1 MAIDQAILK
10 DATRYSSSCTL
21 DSGKAESAEPLFKA
35 VVVLICEYGGPDAG
49 LLPPTSLNS
58 KYCKTTLIRM
68 KYLVLRISITK
79 RSHGAIHQQIQNRMK
94 FSDQPGK
101 RERYSQIFTLLDPRE
116 SCLPADQDIGGAEGA
131 RISPTEGTPQPLRAL
146 QKSDAARA
154 GDKQSR
160 IKTGIASSKKVQKKQ
175 FEEGQSETIHQ
186 FRNSDREKI
195 KHC

>member
-1 MAIDQAILK
+1 MAVDQAILK

-49 LLPPTSLNS
+49 LLPPT
-58 KYCKTTLIRM
+58 
-68 KYLVLRISITK
+68 
-79 RSHGAIHQQIQNRMK
+79 
-94 FSDQPGK
+94 
-101 RERYSQIFTLLDPRE
+101 TLLDPRE

-146 QKSDAARA
+146 QKSDVARA